1 MYNETNLYNILELN
15 NDASL
20 QDIKQNFKK
29 LALKYHPDKYKN
41 KDANNKFNKIRIAY
55 EILSNIDKKNKY
67 DKMIEPKKK
76 HFINKIFLFLQ
87 EITDPLTINN
97 LVNKIDLAEDIKR
110 GNITVIANKIIQKL
124 LDEVENDSNII
135 QLSEIFIQTSNN
147 EIIKNNSTT
156 NGSNLS
162 YNTSNYNTLN
172 IIGNIKIDLDDIYN
186 NNLKEIIINR
196 KVINNKTNL
205 NNSITSSSQ
214 KINSLIYNETNKYII
229 PLYDNKITIS
239 KAGDKIINDKTTE
252 VGDVILKLSYKKDK
266 TNKII
271 KKKNDLIYN
280 DNITLYSL
288 FNGFDININIFN
300 NIENI
305 KSTNPFRDYNF
316 DGNKLIIII
325 NNKGFP
331 YNKENDRGNLIIY
344 LNLIKDNKFYELC
357 DS

>member
-1 MYNETNLYNILELN
+1 MYNETNLYNILELDN
-15 NDASL
+15 NASL

-41 KDANNKFNKIRIAY
+41 KDANDKFNKIRIAY
-55 EILSNIDKKNKY
+55 EILSNTDKKNKY

-97 LVNKIDLAEDIKR
+97 LVNKIDLTEDIKR
-110 GNITVIANKIIQKL
+110 GNITIVANKIIQKL

-135 QLSEIFIQTSNN
+135 QLSEIFIQTNNN
-147 EIIKNNSTT
+147 ELINNSTT
-156 NGSNLS
+156 NGSNLELS
-162 YNTSNYNTLN
+162 YSTSNYNTLN
-172 IIGNIKIDLDDIYN
+172 IIGNIKIDLYDIYN
-186 NNLKEIIINR
+186 NNLKEIIVNR
-196 KVINNKTNL
+196 KVINNKNK
-205 NNSITSSSQ
+205 NDMSSSSQ

-229 PLYDNKITIS
+229 PLYDNKVIIS
-239 KAGDKIINDKTTE
+239 KAGDKIINDNNTE
-252 VGDVILKLSYKKDK
+252 IGDVILKLSYKRDK

-288 FNGFDININIFN
+288 FNGFNIYINIYD

-305 KSTNPFRDYNF
+305 NSINPFLDYNF
-316 DGNKLIIII
+316 DGTKLTIII

-344 LNLIKDNKFYELC
+344 LTLIKDNKFIELC
-357 DS
+357 SN